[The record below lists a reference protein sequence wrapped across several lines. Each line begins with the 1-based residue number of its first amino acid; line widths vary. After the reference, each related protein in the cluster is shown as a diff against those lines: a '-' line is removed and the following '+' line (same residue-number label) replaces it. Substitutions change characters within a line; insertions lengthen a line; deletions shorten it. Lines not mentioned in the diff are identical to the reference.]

1 MTLTSELV
9 PAKPAVA
16 PAPTIQQIVDEHD
29 RNVQLNF
36 SPYAQRIVNSWLR
49 TEDKFRSLPNYLD
62 GQTDVKSYMRET
74 LIDWIVEMNS
84 HFRHRRET
92 LYLCVNIIDRYVA
105 ATIREKK
112 DMVSRTNYQL
122 VGVSAY
128 LIASKY
134 EEIYYPEIRM
144 ILQFADNVYSEDDVK
159 KMELKIV
166 NMLKYDLTIPTTNKF
181 LGRFLRVGSRESAWC
196 VVNIEQ
202 RRALHVLFHLRSDAA
217 EHQHVGVEAFCAGR
231 GCDLSGPEVLRVYGQ
246 LGEREKRESDA

>member
-9 PAKPAVA
+9 PAKPAVV

-181 LGRFLRVGSRESAWC
+181 LGRFLRVGSRESA
-196 VVNIEQ
+196 
-202 RRALHVLFHLRSDAA
+202 
-217 EHQHVGVEAFCAGR
+217 
-231 GCDLSGPEVLRVYGQ
+231 
-246 LGEREKRESDA
+246 

>member
-1 MTLTSELV
+1 MTITNELA
-9 PAKPAVA
+9 PAKPVVA

-29 RNVQLNF
+29 RNIQLNF

-112 DMVSRTNYQL
+112 DMVSRSNYQL
-122 VGVSAY
+122 VGVAAY

-144 ILQFADNVYSEDDVK
+144 ILQFADNVYSEEDVK

-166 NMLKYDLTIPTTNKF
+166 NTLKYDLTIPTTNKF
-181 LGRFLRVGSRESAWC
+181 LGRFLRVA
-196 VVNIEQ
+196 
-202 RRALHVLFHLRSDAA
+202 
-217 EHQHVGVEAFCAGR
+217 
-231 GCDLSGPEVLRVYGQ
+231 VLR
-246 LGEREKRESDA
+246 ERSEA

>member
-181 LGRFLRVGSRESAWC
+181 LGRFLRVGRERTR
-196 VVNIEQ
+196 VM
-202 RRALHVLFHLRSDAA
+202 RS
-217 EHQHVGVEAFCAGR
+217 
-231 GCDLSGPEVLRVYGQ
+231 
-246 LGEREKRESDA
+246 